1 MKRKL
6 SMGSLL
12 IAGAL
17 TGFTGQTGASMQSN
31 PDGGTGEISQ
41 QKSQQGVGLEGA
53 SSSSVILGGPEIL
66 LGRIEKIEP
75 NGFLVRGDRG
85 QSVKL
90 QLTKDTNIV
99 CSNGSEAKLMT
110 GRQGMQEQAEIPIS
124 PAAEDQ
130 IISEPTTGGI
140 RNTHTV
146 ERPFNA
152 ERCGRVYGRSG
163 E

>member
-17 TGFTGQTGASMQSN
+17 TGFTGQAGASAQSN

-66 LGRIEKIEP
+66 LGRIEKIEH

-99 CSNGSEAKLMT
+99 CSMFEWIRSETDDGATGHAGT
-110 GRQGMQEQAEIPIS
+110 GR
-124 PAAEDQ
+124 
-130 IISEPTTGGI
+130 
-140 RNTHTV
+140 N
-146 ERPFNA
+146 RPFLQPLKT
-152 ERCGRVYGRSG
+152 RSSG
-163 E
+163 MIRAALTTISIS

>member
-12 IAGAL
+12 IAGTL
-17 TGFTGQTGASMQSN
+17 TGFTGQAGASAQSN

-66 LGRIEKIEP
+66 LGRIEKIEH

-99 CSNGSEAKLMT
+99 CSMFEWI
-110 GRQGMQEQAEIPIS
+110 R
-124 PAAEDQ
+124 
-130 IISEPTTGGI
+130 SEPDG
-140 RNTHTV
+140 
-146 ERPFNA
+146 
-152 ERCGRVYGRSG
+152 GRVRDGCRNCFRALLRRRHCAPDDPQI
-163 E
+163 